1 MADLGATAIIA
12 LIGATVSA
20 GAAVAQGVA
29 SSKAATFNAKVADRN
44 ATAATQAAAE
54 NARRFKRTS
63 AKRLGDIRASRNME
77 GSALDLLEDSAMQEK
92 LQELSIIH
100 AGATQAQGFGDT
112 ANLERARGS
121 AALKSGFAEAGSA
134 LLIGGAQAAS
144 SMPKG
149 GGDTKTTGKKTN
161 YGGTSLVVADPNE

>member
-1 MADLGATAIIA
+1 MTGMEPA
-12 LIGATVSA
+12 LIVAIMGATVSA

-29 SSKAATFNAKVADRN
+29 SSKAASFNAKVADRN

-54 NARRFKRTS
+54 NAKRFKRTS

-77 GSALDLLEDSAMQEK
+77 GSALDLLEDSAMEEK

-100 AGATQAQGFGDT
+100 AGATQAQGFRDT
-112 ANLERARGS
+112 AGLERSRGS
-121 AALKSGFAEAGSA
+121 AALSSGLMKAGSS

-144 SMPKG
+144 SMPSG
-149 GGDTKTTGKKTN
+149 GGSGASPVEAVKSPGLDIG
-161 YGGTSLVVADPNE
+161 